1 MRKIK
6 TGDKVLV
13 IAGKHRGKIAPVL
26 QVKDKENVRGITNT
40 YVYLEGVNVAKK
52 AVKKQWFK
60 EIILPIH
67 VSNVKYYDE
76 SAKKAS
82 KVSFVIK
89 DGKKCRSL
97 RDTGKILEK

>member
-1 MRKIK
+1 
-6 TGDKVLV
+6 
-13 IAGKHRGKIAPVL
+13 
-26 QVKDKENVRGITNT
+26 
-40 YVYLEGVNVAKK
+40 
-52 AVKKQWFK
+52 
-60 EIILPIH
+60 
-67 VSNVKYYDE
+67 VKYYDE